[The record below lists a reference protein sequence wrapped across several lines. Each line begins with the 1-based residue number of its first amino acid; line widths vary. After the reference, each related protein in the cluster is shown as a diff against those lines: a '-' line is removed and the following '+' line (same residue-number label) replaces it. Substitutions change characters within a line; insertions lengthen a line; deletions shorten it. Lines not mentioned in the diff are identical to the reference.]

1 MLAHI
6 VYFTLK
12 DKSQEAIDRLIDSG
26 KEYLSGHPG
35 TVFFAM
41 GTLNKE
47 LDRPVN
53 DKAFEVAL
61 HVVFDSKESH
71 DVYQVHERHQAFIDA
86 NNENWEQVRV
96 FDADVTE

>member
-26 KEYLSGHPG
+26 KEFLSSHPG

-41 GTLNKE
+41 GSLNQE

-53 DKAFEVAL
+53 DKDFEVAL
-61 HVVFDSKESH
+61 HVVFDSKDSH
-71 DVYQVHERHQAFIDA
+71 DAYQVHDRHNAFIEA
-86 NNENWEQVRV
+86 NNENWEKVRV
-96 FDADVTE
+96 FDADVSS